1 MKNILIDKY
10 IKNYPKETQVILEK
24 VRQIIKEIV
33 PEAEETISY
42 QMPTFKLRGK
52 NFVHFAAFKNHLG
65 FYPIPSG
72 ISAFKKELSFYE
84 GGKGSVKFPL
94 NKPIPYDLIK
104 KIVKYRK
111 KEELNK

>member
-1 MKNILIDKY
+1 MKNSLIDKY
-10 IKNYPKETQVILEK
+10 IEDFPEETKVILKK

-33 PEAEETISY
+33 PESEETISY
-42 QMPTFKLRGK
+42 QMPTFKLNGK

-72 ISAFKKELSFYE
+72 IEAFKKELSYYE

-94 NKPIPYDLIK
+94 DKPIPYNLIK

-111 KEELNK
+111 KEELSK